1 MGRYPVAAAQT
12 ISLRRAAEVSNVF
25 VLLLGISMVA
35 PLLRLPQL
43 ITGSIVNA
51 TLLVTVV
58 VLGPR
63 AAISVGILPSLFA
76 VMSGQLP
83 PALVPLVPLIMVGNT
98 LLVTVFHVVRPR
110 GWWVGVVAASVVKF
124 CWLFGATSLLVLATG
139 LLPGPAAVLALG
151 VMGWPQLVTALCG
164 GGIAFAVL
172 GPARRR

>member
-1 MGRYPVAAAQT
+1 VAAAQT
-12 ISLRRAAEVSNVF
+12 ISLRHAAAVSNVF
-25 VLLLGISMVA
+25 VLMLGISMAA

-51 TLLVTVV
+51 TLLVTAV

-63 AAISVGILPSLFA
+63 AAISVGVLPSLFA
-76 VMSGQLP
+76 VISGQLP
-83 PALVPLVPLIMVGNT
+83 PGLVPLVPLIMIGNT
-98 LLVTVFHVVRPR
+98 LLVIVFHLARRR

-124 CWLFGATSLLVLATG
+124 SWLFGSTTLLTLTTG
-139 LLPGPAAVLALG
+139 LLAPPAAVLALAM
-151 VMGWPQLVTALCG
+151 MGWPQLVTALCG